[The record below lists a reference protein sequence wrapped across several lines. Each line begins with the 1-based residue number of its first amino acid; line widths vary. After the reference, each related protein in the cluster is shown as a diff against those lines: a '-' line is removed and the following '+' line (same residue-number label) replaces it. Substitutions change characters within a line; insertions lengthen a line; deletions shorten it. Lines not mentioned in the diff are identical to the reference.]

1 VPAHLPSGTVS
12 TGRVLAYTSA
22 AVAFLAVSFAVARWL
37 TQDNRERDAVTDLL
51 RAQAHGDVAAMLALL
66 DGCAA
71 NSACLARVTSNAK
84 RLRRGGKIE
93 IVRYDSSTAHAL
105 SSESGPTRVA
115 WGDGTKAA
123 IVVQC
128 VEVERRGFAPF
139 GADIVLSSIGAP
151 IGGESAC
158 SR

>member
-1 VPAHLPSGTVS
+1 M
-12 TGRVLAYTSA
+12 LAYTSA

-37 TQDNRERDAVTDLL
+37 TQENRERDAVTDLL
-51 RAQAHGDVAAMLALL
+51 RAQARGDVAAMLALL

-71 NSACLARVTSNAK
+71 NSACLARVKGNAQ
-84 RLRRGGKIE
+84 RLRRRGDVE

-105 SSESGPTRVA
+105 STESGPTRVA
-115 WGDGTKAA
+115 WSDGTKAPV
-123 IVVQC
+123 VVQC

-139 GADIVLSSIGAP
+139 GADVVLSSIGAP

-158 SR
+158 PR